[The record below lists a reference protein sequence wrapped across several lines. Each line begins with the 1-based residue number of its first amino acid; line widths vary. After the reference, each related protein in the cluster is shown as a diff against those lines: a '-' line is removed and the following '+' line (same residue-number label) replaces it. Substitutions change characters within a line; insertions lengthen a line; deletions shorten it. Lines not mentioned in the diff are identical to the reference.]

1 MELNMQKN
9 RLAIYDFDHT
19 LCHSNGKVILFDK
32 QSGKEIKQMTAAE
45 YTEVRE
51 TNGWDPKTQDFN
63 FDDFRGEPVDATPIH
78 YTIKLLKRDLVDSE
92 CNVALITGRDELSGP
107 KAWLKEQGIAVDK
120 MFLMCSGNPDK
131 KPCYETVINTF
142 DPELI
147 EIYEDGL
154 VYIQQCIEVCKK
166 YKVPVDAFLLSEQ
179 IIKNEEKGDI
189 SIFSYR

>member
-1 MELNMQKN
+1 MGLSMQKN

-63 FDDFRGEPVDATPIH
+63 FDDFRGAPVDATPIH
-78 YTIKLLKRDLVDSE
+78 YTIKLLKRDLSDPG

-107 KAWLKEQGIAVDK
+107 KAWLKDQGIDVSK

-131 KPCYETVINTF
+131 KPCYETAINTF

-166 YKVPVDAFLLSEQ
+166 YKIPVVGFLLSEE
-179 IIKNEEKGDI
+179 IIRNEEKGDI
-189 SIFSYR
+189 SIFSYK